1 MREKGG
7 GRKEKPLRDAATQAM
22 RPFGCYRI
30 IVINLEFAVYLFCV
44 SNVENSHNVH
54 MQGKKPAI
62 L

>member
-1 MREKGG
+1 MNERAGELREMNGYCN
-7 GRKEKPLRDAATQAM
+7 AATQTM

-54 MQGKKPAI
+54 AEKRS
-62 L
+62 